1 MKHQQLL
8 EKLAARHLVQAL
20 DEDLA
25 RLAWRAMV
33 AQQQGHQGSLNNAVL
48 PSLLARWNC
57 VLLADESQVA
67 PLYRHKA
74 WLALATLLHKYGLA
88 EPSITARAVE
98 AIEELNRAVALG
110 DKFHQRSQEFSAG
123 LQAPPVALARKPA
136 LPDSITFYRAGD
148 VLAIQ
153 LEGRFY
159 AAYVHRLGSINESPI
174 IEFYAQVFDQ
184 VPTLEQLQQ
193 TPAQGE
199 LYNDGIRRKS
209 LYGVSGIKF
218 QPDPAGQVTLIAAC
232 VAHPPDSSHLAPSV
246 GLYAVSDILRIQ
258 DTIRRMFEVPVP
270 ATAQA

>member
-25 RLAWRAMV
+25 RLTWKAMV
-33 AQQQGHQGSLNNAVL
+33 AQQHGHQGPRIDAVL
-48 PSLLARWNC
+48 PGLLARWNC

-88 EPSITARAVE
+88 EPGITARAVE

-110 DKFHQRSQEFSAG
+110 DKFHQRSQEFGAG

-136 LPDSITFYRAGD
+136 LPDSVTFYRAGD

-153 LEGRFY
+153 LESRFY

-193 TPAQGE
+193 APAQGE
-199 LYNDGIRRKS
+199 LYNDGIRHKS
-209 LYGVSGIKF
+209 LYCVSGIKY
-218 QPDPAGQVTLIAAC
+218 QPDPANQLTLIAAC
-232 VAHPPDSSHLAPSV
+232 VANPPDSRHLASSV
-246 GLYAVSDILRIQ
+246 GLYALSDILRIQ
-258 DTIRRMFEVPVP
+258 GTIRSLFEVSAP
-270 ATAQA
+270 TA